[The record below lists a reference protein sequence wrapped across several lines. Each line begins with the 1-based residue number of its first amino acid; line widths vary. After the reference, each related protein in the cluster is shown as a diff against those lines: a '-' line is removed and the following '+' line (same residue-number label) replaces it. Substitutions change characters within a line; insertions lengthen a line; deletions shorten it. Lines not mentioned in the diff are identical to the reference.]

1 MTLVGTNIRTM
12 SYIRSEAE
20 FNRAKMAGFW
30 DVIGCLI
37 LGRYAYLLPF
47 DEVIEG
53 APAKQ
58 VLDLGLQDVP
68 LKAIVGSVERGREF
82 SRHFWPRFCNRS
94 GKERWRELYTLAV
107 TGGGAP
113 PVALYKAGQNYFVRD
128 GHHRVSVAK
137 HLGWETIQAQVVE
150 IVAPV
155 GGHLDLYSGVKE

>member
-47 DEVIEG
+47 DAVIEG
-53 APAKQ
+53 SPAKQ
-58 VLDLGLQDVP
+58 ALDLGLQDVP
-68 LKAIVGSVERGREF
+68 IKAIVGSVERGREF
-82 SRHFWPRFCNRS
+82 SRHFWPRFGNHS
-94 GKERWRELYTLAV
+94 SKERWRELYTRLV

-113 PVALYKAGQNYFVRD
+113 PVALYKVGQNYFVRD
-128 GHHRVSVAK
+128 GHHRISVAK
-137 HLGWETIQAQVVE
+137 HLGWETIQAQVIEMVM
-150 IVAPV
+150 P
-155 GGHLDLYSGVKE
+155 SGNEERVV